1 MRKFTLVAIVL
12 LLALCLAACGP
23 AKPKAADT
31 NATTTPQTTET
42 GGVSAVT
49 ESAPQPT
56 AATGM
61 TNTAP
66 TIDPY
71 PTVSPII
78 ATPSASLTE
87 ILTAYDASKIVTT
100 ESGLQYI
107 VYQEGEGTPASVG
120 DTVKVHYS
128 GYLPDGNQFDSSIT
142 RGIPLEFPVGRGS
155 VIKGWDEGFTLLKP
169 GSKAILI
176 IPPTLGYGNQDNGQ
190 IPPNS
195 TLYFDVELLEAI
207 PMPVPSTV
215 DTTKLI
221 SITGGLQYTD
231 LVVGTG
237 AEPKKGET
245 VVMEFKI
252 WDPEQQFV
260 LGSSQAQMR
269 PLAFPV
275 QLDLVPAVFEEMV
288 KGMKVGTKRYMW
300 IAPDSELI
308 GVFGLQSTSPGNH
321 IGEMELTKIIAAPPE
336 APQKID
342 ETSYVETNGGV
353 KYADVQV
360 GAGEVITNSEPLE
373 VKFNVWAATD
383 NKLISSS
390 NFFGNETLN
399 YSLGSGRFPGWDDG
413 MVGMKMG
420 GKRHIYVPAAA
431 AGNVPGY
438 EEPVDIVFEVEVIG
452 AFPTPTPEA
461 TAAP

>member
-12 LLALCLAACGP
+12 LLALWLVACGP
-23 AKPKAADT
+23 AKPKATDT
-31 NATTTPQTTET
+31 AIDPTAETMTNSETTET
-42 GGVSAVT
+42 TNPEEILPGSGNVV
-49 ESAPQPT
+49 
-56 AATGM
+56 
-61 TNTAP
+61 TNTEP

-71 PTVSPII
+71 PTVSPLV
-78 ATPSASLTE
+78 ATPNASLIE
-87 ILTAYDASKIVTT
+87 ILTAYDPAKIVTT

-107 VYQEGEGTPASVG
+107 VYQEGAGDPASMG

-128 GYLPDGNQFDSSIT
+128 GYLPDGNQFDSSID
-142 RGIPLEFPVGRGS
+142 RGVSFEFPLGRGS
-155 VIKGWDEGFTLLKP
+155 VIKGWDEGFALLKP

-195 TLYFDVELLEAI
+195 TLYFDVELLEVV
-207 PMPVPSTV
+207 PMAVPSTV
-215 DTTKLI
+215 DATKLI

-231 LVVGTG
+231 LVAGAG
-237 AEPKKGET
+237 AEPLKGET
-245 VVMEFKI
+245 VVMEFNI
-252 WDPEQQFV
+252 WDPEGQFV
-260 LGSSQAQMR
+260 MGSSQTQMR

-275 QLDLVPAVFEEMV
+275 QLDLVPDVFEEMV
-288 KGMKVGTKRYMW
+288 KGMKVGTKRYMS

-308 GVFGLQSTSPGNH
+308 NVFGLQPTVPGNH
-321 IGEMELTKIIAAPPE
+321 IAEMELTKILSAPPE
-336 APQKID
+336 VPQKI
-342 ETSYVETNGGV
+342 EGSYTETNNGV
-353 KYADVQV
+353 KYADIQI
-360 GAGEVITNSEPLE
+360 GAGEVITNDTPLE
-373 VKFNVWAATD
+373 VKFTVWAATD

-420 GKRHIYVPAAA
+420 GKRHIYVPATA

-438 EEPVDIVFEVEVIG
+438 DQPVDIIFEVDVIG
-452 AFPTPTPEA
+452 LYPTPTPE
-461 TAAP
+461 P